1 MTGMFRPRFSVVV
14 PVFNGIEHLRTCL
27 ESVTAAIGRYQN
39 AELIVVDN
47 GSTDGSYELLLGDY
61 VSAAKTFQQKGVTI
75 AALRNFGARAA
86 GGDYLC
92 FIDADCVIG
101 QDYFERAASVLAS
114 LDAGAVG
121 SMVDLPPR
129 PQWIEKTWHMLHAPV
144 KDGYVNYLNSG
155 NFVVKRAVFERIG
168 GFDETLITGED
179 AELGVRLGA
188 AGFKIYESQEI
199 KAIHLRNPKT
209 LRQFVRRQV
218 WHGLGMFGSAKIDWF
233 DKPLLLTFA
242 HLLLPAAGAI
252 NLFVSWTGL
261 GWRVVAFAVSL
272 ALAPVAAVT
281 YRSIQQGKLQR
292 PLRSMLLYS
301 LYLDSR
307 IYALFLI
314 ACGRTGGRGKLR

>member
-1 MTGMFRPRFSVVV
+1 MFRPRFSVVV

-47 GSTDGSYELLLGDY
+47 GSTDGSYELLLANY
-61 VSAAKTFQQKGVTI
+61 AATAQIFQVEDVTI
-75 AALRNFGARAA
+75 GALRNYGARVAS
-86 GGDYLC
+86 GDYLS
-92 FIDADCVIG
+92 FIDSDCVIP
-101 QDYFERAASVLAS
+101 QDYFERVASVFAS
-114 LDAGAVG
+114 VDAAAVG
-121 SMVDLPPR
+121 SMCDLPTPAH
-129 PQWIEKTWHMLHAPV
+129 WIEKTWHMLHAPV

-168 GFDETLITGED
+168 GFDETLTTGED

-209 LRQFVRRQV
+209 LRQFVSRQV
-218 WHGLGMFGSAKIDWF
+218 WHGLGMFGSAKIAWF

-242 HLLLPAAGAI
+242 HLLLTAAGAI

-272 ALAPVAAVT
+272 ALAPVAAVI
-281 YRSIQQGKLQR
+281 YRSIHQRRLQR
-292 PLRSMLLYS
+292 PLRSILLYW
-301 LYLDSR
+301 LYLNSR
-307 IYALFLI
+307 VCALFLI
-314 ACGRTGGRGKLR
+314 ACGRMGGRSKLR